1 MSKSKGGERMKKE
14 YAITILLS
22 VITAGLGFF
31 GGMKYQESRRG
42 SFARQLNGQGIRPG
56 QNGNRQGF
64 RPVSG
69 EIISSDATSVT
80 VKLTDGS
87 TKIVILTDKTT
98 INKAEAVTK
107 DDLKT
112 GQTIAV
118 FGNEN
123 ADGTVTAQTVQL
135 NPQLR
140 MGGLRGASPSAAP
153 TP

>member
-1 MSKSKGGERMKKE
+1 MKNN
-14 YAITILLS
+14 ILVVG
-22 VITAGLGFF
+22 VIVVLFGALAFF

-42 SFARQLNGQGIRPG
+42 SVARQFGGGQMNRNGLTAGPLRLG
-56 QNGNRQGF
+56 EASRQGF
-64 RPVSG
+64 RPVAG

-98 INKAEAVTK
+98 INKAEATTK

-112 GQTIAV
+112 GQSIAV
-118 FGNEN
+118 FGSEN
-123 ADGTVTAQTVQL
+123 TDGTVTAQSVQV
-135 NPQLR
+135 NPELR

>member
-1 MSKSKGGERMKKE
+1 MKNN
-14 YAITILLS
+14 ILVVG
-22 VITAGLGFF
+22 VIVVLFGALAFF

-42 SFARQLNGQGIRPG
+42 SVARQFGGGQMNRNGLTAG
-56 QNGNRQGF
+56 RQGF
-64 RPVSG
+64 RPVAG

-98 INKAEAVTK
+98 INKAEATTK

-112 GQTIAV
+112 GQSIAV
-118 FGNEN
+118 FGSEN
-123 ADGTVTAQTVQL
+123 TDGTVTAQSVQV
-135 NPQLR
+135 NPELR

>member
-1 MSKSKGGERMKKE
+1 MTKSNNANLAIAVVATLIIAGG
-14 YAITILLS
+14 A
-22 VITAGLGFF
+22 GFF

-56 QNGNRQGF
+56 QNGTRQGF

-87 TKIVILTDKTT
+87 TKIVILTDKMT
-98 INKAEAVTK
+98 INKAEAATK

-112 GQTIAV
+112 GVTVAV
-118 FGNEN
+118 FGTEN
-123 ADGTVTAQTVQL
+123 TDGTVTAESIQL